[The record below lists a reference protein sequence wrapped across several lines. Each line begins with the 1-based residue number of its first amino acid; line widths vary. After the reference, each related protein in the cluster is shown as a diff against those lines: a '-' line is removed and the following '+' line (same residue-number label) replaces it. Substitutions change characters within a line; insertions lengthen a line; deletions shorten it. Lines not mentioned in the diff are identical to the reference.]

1 MKCKWCN
8 SEVQENAK
16 FCTNCGGNLMET
28 ISEKEVNSVNSI
40 QEEESANI
48 WLVIVSVLFPLAGLI
63 IFLCNKD
70 TNKKTAKASGIAA
83 LISVGVSVLTTI
95 IFIIVATVSFKNK
108 VIPAVG
114 DLTDKLTTEIQ
125 EQIDNIDSEMDS
137 DIDKFMDQAEEN
149 MNELED
155 QIQGSVSIDSKW
167 KNYAFAVNGKSIK
180 LPCSYSELSS
190 STSATMKSSD
200 AKSYISPSYYSLVN
214 LYKNDKLALYIEVL
228 NDTTVD
234 QLYTNGKITRVSQ
247 TKYQKS
253 VGATELTFPGNLKV
267 DQKIT
272 KDEII
277 KLFGQP
283 QKIDNY
289 SSDGYVKDTYLYTE
303 DSTYTTRNFYEIIV
317 VNGVIDQL
325 TLDNRNY
332 K

>member
-1 MKCKWCN
+1 MKCKWCS

-16 FCTNCGGNLMET
+16 FCTNCGGNLIEVTQEKET
-28 ISEKEVNSVNSI
+28 IPVNNV
-40 QEEESANI
+40 QEEESANV
-48 WLVIVSVLFPLAGLI
+48 WLVIVSVLVPLAGLI

-95 IFIIVATVSFKNK
+95 IFIIVATISFKNK

-125 EQIDNIDSEMDS
+125 EQIENIDGENDVN
-137 DIDKFMDQAEEN
+137 IDEFMDQAEQN
-149 MNELED
+149 MNEFKD
-155 QIQGSVSIDSKW
+155 QIQGSISIDSKW
-167 KNYAFAVNGKSIK
+167 KNYEFLVNNKSFK
-180 LPCSYSELSS
+180 LPCSYNELSVA
-190 STSATMKSSD
+190 TSATMKSSD

-214 LYKNDKLALYIEVL
+214 LYKNEKLALYIEVL
-228 NDTTVD
+228 NDTTKD
-234 QLYTNGKITRVSQ
+234 QLYTDGKITRVSQ

-253 VGATELTFPGNLKV
+253 VGATVLTFPGNLKV

-272 KDEII
+272 KDEIV

-289 SSDGYVKDTYLYTE
+289 SNDGYIKDTYLYTE

-325 TLDNRNY
+325 TLDHRNY
-332 K
+332 N